1 MALLI
6 IIIGTLTFWAGS
18 VIVLNPEGICGF
30 LRKHEGRVVLHFLN
44 VFLRLGFAF
53 LLLSQSSQSKFSL
66 LTDIIGG
73 FCIAIAL
80 ILTFMGRTRFKRS
93 ISWAIALVETNNHI
107 GGFLVMTFGAFL
119 VYAFL

>member
-6 IIIGTLTFWAGS
+6 IIFGTLTFWTGS
-18 VIVLNPEGICGF
+18 VIVLNPERICGF
-30 LRKHEGRVVLHFLN
+30 LHKYEGRVLLHFLN

-80 ILTFMGRTRFKRS
+80 ILTFMGRARFKRS
-93 ISWAIALVETNNHI
+93 ISWAITLVETNNHI
-107 GGFLVMTFGAFL
+107 AGFLVMIFGVFL